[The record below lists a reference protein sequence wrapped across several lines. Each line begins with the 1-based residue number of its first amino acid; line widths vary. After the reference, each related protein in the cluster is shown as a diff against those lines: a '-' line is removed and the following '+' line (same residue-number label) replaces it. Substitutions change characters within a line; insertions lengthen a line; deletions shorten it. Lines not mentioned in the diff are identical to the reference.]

1 MMLKKTISILFM
13 LVCLSACGGG
23 GSNVSEPRLPTPP
36 VFVTAGGDRSV
47 NELEQTNITGAAS
60 GGSGEFTY
68 AWSAPEGIE
77 IAQGASSSPDAVL
90 TTPVVT
96 QNTSFDIVLTATDS
110 DGKSGNK
117 AFTLTVL
124 PVNILPQAIVSISKV
139 DGYADGSYPVN
150 IQVSF
155 DGSASFD
162 EDPQTDDPDIAAYLW
177 QQVAGQDILDG
188 VDTSQATLTFTTP
201 ITTAPSNVQ
210 FMLTVTDQE
219 GGQANARTNITLVGQ
234 QGTLPDIDAGP
245 GLEVFSGEQITL
257 SGSASSL
264 APNAGPFVASW
275 QHDYIGGLIIDNAQA
290 LTTFAQAPIVESP
303 ITINFELQV
312 FDQFNNQVNDFLSV
326 TIHPHINTAIN
337 DTGVTVF
344 ATQDSINDVYQAAF
358 PGQDAQYGRDRMNAS
373 GALDKAGRGQDG
385 FDFTRLNANGD
396 PVDDIDLPFSCVRDN
411 ITGLIWEVKT
421 QNVPGDLHDAEQLFT
436 WYLLDNNG
444 NFRGEINEA
453 SESCN
458 IPSQQCNISAFVEA
472 VNSVGLCGFFDWR
485 IPTHYEMQSL
495 MHYGKTQSPLLD
507 TDYFPYAGTPT
518 DGQLWYWTRQSFAD
532 GLADD
537 VARNAWAIDFASGI
551 DNFLSKSGE
560 YRLRLV
566 RAGRRQE

>member
-1 MMLKKTISILFM
+1 MLKKTISILFV

-23 GSNVSEPRLPTPP
+23 GGGNVSEPRLPTPP
-36 VFVTAGGDRSV
+36 VFVTAGGDISV
-47 NELEQTNITGAAS
+47 NELEQTNISGAAS
-60 GGSGEFTY
+60 GGSGEFTF

-77 IAQGASSSPDAVL
+77 IVQAASSSPDAVL
-90 TTPVVT
+90 TAPVAT
-96 QNTSFDIVLTATDS
+96 ENTSFDIVLTATDS

-124 PVNILPQAIVSISKV
+124 PVNILPQAIINISKV

-162 EDPQTDDPDIAAYLW
+162 EDPQIDEPDIAAYLW
-177 QQVAGQDILDG
+177 QQVAGQDVLSG
-188 VDTSQATLTFTTP
+188 VDTTLATLTFTTP
-201 ITTAPSNVQ
+201 NTTAVSNAQ

-219 GGQANARTNITLVGQ
+219 GGQANARTSITLVGQ

-245 GLEVFSGEQITL
+245 DLELFSGEQITL

-264 APNAGPFVASW
+264 APNAAPFVASW
-275 QHDYIGGLIIDNAQA
+275 QHDHVSGLSINDAQA
-290 LTTFAQAPIVESP
+290 LNTFAVAPMVASTT
-303 ITINFELQV
+303 TINFELRV
-312 FDQFNNQVNDFLSV
+312 FDQFDNQVSDFLSV
-326 TIHPHINTAIN
+326 KVHPHVNTAIN
-337 DTGVTVF
+337 DTGVMVF
-344 ATQDSINDVYQAAF
+344 GAGDSLSSAYQDAF

-373 GALDKAGRGQDG
+373 DALDKAGRGEDG

-411 ITGLIWEVKT
+411 ITGLIWEIKT
-421 QNVPGDLHDAEQLFT
+421 QNVPGDLHDADQLFT
-436 WYLLDNNG
+436 WYLLENNG

-458 IPSQQCNISAFVEA
+458 ITSQQCNISAFVDA
-472 VNSVGLCGFFDWR
+472 VNSAGLCGFFDWR

-495 MHYGKTQSPLLD
+495 MHYGKTQPPLLD
-507 TDYFPYAGTPT
+507 TDYFPHAGTPNN
-518 DGQLWYWTRQSFAD
+518 GQLWYWTRQSFAD

-537 VARNAWAIDFASGI
+537 VARNAWAIDFATGI

-566 RAGRRQE
+566 RAGRRQQ